1 MSDYGNEQFAQY
13 YDRLRDELDAVKFP
27 IPFEHYPLD
36 NEDRPRDPHQIKF
49 PLSRGVRCYHNFD
62 RETPGGSRCLYVGM
76 GCTPKLRDR
85 FNSFFLR
92 KQADMEEEL
101 GFKLGHNPGKPGDS
115 GDFWAEGVSVVGKLE
130 SFIPTSVKRLQK
142 FEKVVFPVVRKVFPI

>member
-13 YDRLRDELDAVKFP
+13 YARLRDELDAVGFS

-62 RETPGGSRCLYVGM
+62 RDTPGGSRCLYVGM
-76 GCTPKLRDR
+76 GCTEKFQDL
-85 FNSFFLR
+85 FYNFFLR
-92 KQADMEEEL
+92 ERGEMAKQLGFEL
-101 GFKLGHNPGKPGDS
+101 GYNPEKPR
-115 GDFWAEGVSVVGKLE
+115 DFWAEGIPVAGKLE
-130 SFIPTSVKRLQK
+130 SFIPTSVERLQK
-142 FEKVVFPVVRKVFPI
+142 FEKVVFPAVREALAI